1 MENEARRAVADTY
14 QREWAR
20 VLAATI
26 RTARDLDLAEEAVQD
41 AFAEALTTWERD
53 GVPKNPGAWLTTA
66 AKRRALDSLRRAS
79 TYRMKLQLL
88 VEPEHRE
95 GDDAELVTVDTGG
108 GDVVADDTMRLVF
121 MCCHPSLSSEAQMA
135 LTLRLVCGMTT
146 TDIARC
152 FLVSESTMSA
162 RLTRAKKKIS
172 IARIPFQ
179 VPGPADLPG
188 RLGAVLGVIYL
199 LFTIGHTA
207 PTGEELMKKETVGEA
222 LRLALLLHELVPERA
237 EVDGLLA
244 LLLVN
249 DARQASRLSVDGRS
263 QRISEQDR
271 SAWDHAAILEARELI
286 AGHVQAEHPD
296 QYTLQT
302 SIALLHAE
310 APTYDEVDWR
320 EIVRLYDQLLLAWP
334 SPVVQLNRAV
344 ALAKTRGPQAALD
357 VVVGL
362 EDDGQLNR
370 YQYLPAVKAYLLDQ
384 LGRSDEAHAARTRAF
399 ELAANEVERDF
410 ILRQND

>member
-1 MENEARRAVADTY
+1 
-14 QREWAR
+14 
-20 VLAATI
+20 
-26 RTARDLDLAEEAVQD
+26 
-41 AFAEALTTWERD
+41 
-53 GVPKNPGAWLTTA
+53 
-66 AKRRALDSLRRAS
+66 
-79 TYRMKLQLL
+79 
-88 VEPEHRE
+88 
-95 GDDAELVTVDTGG
+95 
-108 GDVVADDTMRLVF
+108 
-121 MCCHPSLSSEAQMA
+121 
-135 LTLRLVCGMTT
+135 
-146 TDIARC
+146 
-152 FLVSESTMSA
+152 
-162 RLTRAKKKIS
+162 
-172 IARIPFQ
+172 
-179 VPGPADLPG
+179 
-188 RLGAVLGVIYL
+188 
-199 LFTIGHTA
+199 
-207 PTGEELMKKETVGEA
+207 MKKETVGEA

-296 QYTLQT
+296 QYTLQA

>member
-1 MENEARRAVADTY
+1 MELDARRAVAETY

-41 AFAEALTTWERD
+41 AFTQALTVWGRD
-53 GVPKNPGAWLTTA
+53 GMPRNPGAWLTTT

-79 TYRMKLQLL
+79 TYRVKLQLL
-88 VEPEHRE
+88 IEPDHDE
-95 GDDAELVTVDTGG
+95 GDDAKMGTTDKGE

-135 LTLRLVCGMTT
+135 LTLRLVCGMSTP
-146 TDIARC
+146 DIARC
-152 FLVSESTMSA
+152 FLVSETTMSA

-179 VPGPADLPG
+179 VPEPTDLPG
-188 RLGAVLGVIYL
+188 RLGAVLGVVYL

-207 PTGEELMKKETVGEA
+207 PTGEDLMRIETAGEA
-222 LRLALLLHELVPERA
+222 LRLARFLHELAPERH
-237 EVDGLLA
+237 EVSGLLA

-249 DARQASRLSVDGRS
+249 DARRASRLSADGRAL
-263 QRISEQDR
+263 RISEQDR
-271 SAWDHAAILEARELI
+271 SAWDHAAIDEARDLI
-286 AGHVQAEHPD
+286 AAQVPSGVPD
-296 QYTLQT
+296 QYTLQA
-302 SIALLHAE
+302 SIALLHAQ
-310 APTYDEVDWR
+310 APAYDEVDWP

-344 ALAKTRGPQAALD
+344 ALANTLGPQVALE
-357 VVVGL
+357 VVMGL
-362 EDDGQLNR
+362 ERDGQLNR

-384 LGRSDEAHAARTRAF
+384 LGQSNEAQLARTRAF
-399 ELAANEVERDF
+399 ELATNQVERDF
-410 ILRQND
+410 LLRQNE